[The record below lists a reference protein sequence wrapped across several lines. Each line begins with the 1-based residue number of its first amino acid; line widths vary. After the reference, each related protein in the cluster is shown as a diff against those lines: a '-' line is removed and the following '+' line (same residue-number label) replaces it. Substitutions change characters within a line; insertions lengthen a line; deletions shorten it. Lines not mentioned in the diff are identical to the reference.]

1 MAGHFNDDLRNFDQV
16 VKSRPAAWLARG
28 LYHVVPDLSAFD
40 IKTEVV
46 HGLPVS
52 AGYVL
57 WTTGYGLAY
66 IAALLFAAA
75 LIFARRD
82 FK

>member
-1 MAGHFNDDLRNFDQV
+1 VTAQ
-16 VKSRPAAWLARG
+16 
-28 LYHVVPDLSAFD
+28 
-40 IKTEVV
+40 VV

-52 AGYVL
+52 AGYMAA
-57 WTTGYGLAY
+57 TIGYGLVY
-66 IAALLFAAA
+66 IAMLLIGGA